1 MMPPWL
7 ILMSLRSCEHAR
19 SLFVAGVSFQY
30 CLQASNTTSP
40 IANLSVKPLVVVTT
54 GCMVLTHASHF
65 WQGVSSTTGGA
76 GGAGRGWQVLMV
88 LQESWPALQLQTWTV
103 MSDEH
108 IDLLESVLQ
117 SESLKQVPGC
127 MPASR

>member
-1 MMPPWL
+1 
-7 ILMSLRSCEHAR
+7 
-19 SLFVAGVSFQY
+19 
-30 CLQASNTTSP
+30 
-40 IANLSVKPLVVVTT
+40 
-54 GCMVLTHASHF
+54 MVLTHALHF